1 MPKKSSVSDIK
12 LNSIDNLFGMTD
24 STDSVSDVR
33 EISLDELYE
42 FNGHP
47 FKVRDDDKMQEL
59 TDSIKEHGV
68 LVPGIAR
75 LRPKGG
81 YKIIAGHSRKQ
92 ACINAGITTMPMFI
106 KNLSDDEATIVMVDS
121 NIQREDILPSEK
133 ARAYKMKYDA
143 IKHQGVKGNSL
154 ITVGEEAG
162 ESAKTVQ
169 RYVWLARLN
178 DELLEMVDSRQISIV
193 QGVDISFLTDTE
205 QSWVLNAFDRFG
217 VNITTSQS
225 AELKAKSQAG
235 ELDET
240 VVWSILA
247 PVVDKKKPRR
257 VTFKAKKLDEYFAD
271 SYSEEQ
277 IEEII
282 IGLLDKWKQEERI

>member
-1 MPKKSSVSDIK
+1 MPRKSSVSDIK
-12 LNSIDNLFGMTD
+12 LSSLDNLFGMTD
-24 STDSVSDVR
+24 STDSVSDVK
-33 EISLDELYE
+33 EISIDELYE

-47 FKVRDDDKMQEL
+47 FIVRDDEKMQEL

-81 YKIIAGHSRKQ
+81 YEIIAGHSRKQ
-92 ACINAGITTMPMFI
+92 ACINAGLTTMPMFI

-133 ARAYKMKYDA
+133 AKAYKMKYDA

-154 ITVGEEAG
+154 IAVGEEAG
-162 ESAKTVQ
+162 ASAKTVQ

-178 DELLEMVDSRQISIV
+178 DELLEMVDTKQISIV
-193 QGVDISFLTDTE
+193 QGIDISFLTDTE
-205 QSWVLNAFDRFG
+205 QSWILNAFDRFG

-235 ELDET
+235 ELDKT

-247 PVVDKKKPRR
+247 PVVDKKKPRK

-282 IGLLDKWKQEERI
+282 IGLLDRWKQEERI

>member
-81 YKIIAGHSRKQ
+81 YEIIAGHSRKQ
-92 ACINAGITTMPMFI
+92 ACINAGLTTMPMFI

-154 ITVGEEAG
+154 ISVGEESG

-178 DELLEMVDSRQISIV
+178 DELLEMIDTKQISIV
-193 QGVDISFLTDTE
+193 QGVDISFLTDVE
-205 QSWVLNAFDRFG
+205 QDWILNAFERFG

-225 AELKAKSQAG
+225 AELKEKSQAE

-247 PVVDKKKPRR
+247 PVVDKKKPRK

-277 IEEII
+277 IVEII

>member
-1 MPKKSSVSDIK
+1 MPRKSSVSDIK
-12 LNSIDNLFGMTD
+12 LNSLDNLFGMTD
-24 STDSVSDVR
+24 STDSVSDVK
-33 EISLDELYE
+33 EISIDELYE
-42 FNGHP
+42 FKGHP
-47 FKVRDDDKMQEL
+47 FKVRDDEKMQEL
-59 TDSIKEHGV
+59 TESIKEHGV

-81 YKIIAGHSRKQ
+81 YEIIAGHSRKQ
-92 ACINAGITTMPMFI
+92 ACINAGLTTMPMFI

-154 ITVGEEAG
+154 IAVGEESG

-178 DELLEMVDSRQISIV
+178 DELLEMIDTKQISIV
-193 QGVDISFLTDTE
+193 QGVDISFLTDVE
-205 QSWVLNAFDRFG
+205 QNWILNAFERFG

-225 AELKAKSQAG
+225 AELKEKSQAE

-247 PVVDKKKPRR
+247 PVVDKKKPRK

-282 IGLLDKWKQEERI
+282 IGLLDKWKQEEGE